1 MMSGRFAPLA
11 KLGKSL
17 PALSFLLVAGCS
29 QAPVA
34 PPVTPDPAK
43 AIART
48 LSIIRSATPTQ
59 PRVLRV
65 LFYGQSISARAWTD
79 PALARLR
86 EAYPN
91 VIFDARNMALGGF
104 DAVRLERNAE
114 RDLAEF
120 TPDLIVFHVYGDHR
134 AYERIIQLFRSK
146 TAADI
151 IVQTDHVTTAV
162 EPICAEGIQLRW
174 SPPPGCTGHFR
185 FKQAKW
191 EDFMSRTWVPT
202 MAAKYHLAME
212 PRRDRWDA
220 YLKAHKLPIKALIA
234 DMPHPNERGWK
245 LMAGLFT
252 SWFETLVA
260 RSDGKVP
267 LTPTVTTIA
276 PPAPGTTQRYTF
288 EGNRFELV
296 AAGALNGKLR
306 VTVDGKAPQDLDGC
320 WLTSRVSRLPN
331 VPDWPA
337 LSQVRVD
344 PSYHKE
350 DNWTATV
357 THLDPKQESFDFALT
372 SRLAG
377 PDGAGKAS
385 EPFTSPSGR
394 IAIDP
399 QDWILAYGV
408 VKSGKGVP
416 EGYQLHWSRYFMCGD
431 QAAVAFPRGGIEQ
444 RHLIATGLPNGRHEV
459 EMTVAADAP
468 KIAEIRAYR
477 PPLVN

>member
-1 MMSGRFAPLA
+1 MMSGRSDRVAG
-11 KLGKSL
+11 LGKVL
-17 PALSFLLVAGCS
+17 PLQLLLLAAGCS
-29 QAPVA
+29 QTPDA
-34 PPVTPDPAK
+34 PPSPPDPVK

-65 LFYGQSISARAWTD
+65 LFYGQSISAPAWTD

-86 EAYPN
+86 EVYPN

-104 DAVRLERNAE
+104 DAARLERAAE
-114 RDLAEF
+114 RDIADF
-120 TPDLIVFHVYGDHR
+120 YPDLIVFHVYGDHR

-151 IVQTDHVTTAV
+151 IVQTDHVTTPV
-162 EPICAEGIQLRW
+162 EPICDEGFHLRW
-174 SPPPGCTGHFR
+174 SPPPGCTGHVR

-202 MAAKYHLAME
+202 MAAKYDLAME

-220 YLKAHKLPIKALIA
+220 YLAARNLPIKALIA

-252 SWFETLVA
+252 SWFERLVA
-260 RSDGKVP
+260 RSDGKP
-267 LTPTVTTIA
+267 PANPAVTTLA
-276 PPAPGTTQRYTF
+276 PPAPGTARRYTF

-296 AAGALNGKLR
+296 AAGPLNGKLR
-306 VTVDGKAPQDLDGC
+306 VTVDGKAPQELDGC

-337 LSQVRVD
+337 LSQVHVD
-344 PSYHKE
+344 PAYHKA
-350 DNWTATV
+350 DSWTATV
-357 THLDPKQESFDFALT
+357 THLDPAQENFDFALT
-372 SRLAG
+372 SKLG
-377 PDGAGKAS
+377 EPDGAGKAS
-385 EPFTSPSGR
+385 ESFTSPSGR
-394 IAIDP
+394 ISIDP
-399 QDWILAYGV
+399 QDWVLAYAV
-408 VKSGKGVP
+408 VKSRKGVP
-416 EGYQLHWSRYFMCGD
+416 EGYQLHWSRYFTCDD
-431 QAAVAFPRGGIEQ
+431 QAAVALPRGGIEQ

-459 EMTVAADAP
+459 EIEVAADAP